1 MITLMAFSVNRSNMG
16 RDHAHVSPTYQG
28 WMGVCGAVPHM
39 AKTIAAP
46 GDLRPDF
53 NNSAAKEFRLLASGM
68 GGNPHLLCI
77 V

>member
-1 MITLMAFSVNRSNMG
+1 
-16 RDHAHVSPTYQG
+16 
-28 WMGVCGAVPHM
+28 M